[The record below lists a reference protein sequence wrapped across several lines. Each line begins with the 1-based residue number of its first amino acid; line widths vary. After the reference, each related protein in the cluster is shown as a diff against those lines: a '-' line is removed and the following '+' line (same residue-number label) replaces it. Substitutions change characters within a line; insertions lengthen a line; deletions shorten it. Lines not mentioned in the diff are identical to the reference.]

1 MAVLKYKDGDGNYQ
15 EIVGINVQNEVV
27 QTTGQST
34 AAVMSQK
41 AVTDY
46 VQSVL
51 VNPISDSSILVNTEF
66 SPRDVI
72 SVDGE
77 MYMADAETSDLPK
90 TNPVVQDNKVVTQD
104 GKVVLGFSSTTS
116 ADWHS
121 F

>member
-1 MAVLKYKDGDGNYQ
+1 MAVLKYKDSNGNYQ
-15 EIVGINVQNEVV
+15 PLVGINVQCEVV
-27 QTTGQST
+27 QTTGTST
-34 AAVMSQK
+34 TKVMSQK

-51 VNPISDSSILVNTEF
+51 INPISDSSIANDETF

-72 SVDGE
+72 SVDGT
-77 MYMADAETSDLPK
+77 MYMADTETSDLPK
-90 TNPVVQDNKVVTQD
+90 TKPIVHNGKIITHN
-104 GKVVLGFSSTTS
+104 GKVILSPSSTTS